1 MAQKMIY
8 VKDEDQELFDRV
20 AEIGG
25 ESLSAIVAEALR
37 KFVAAKEAEAA
48 GLKEVAVKVG
58 RETERTDER
67 RTIRFI
73 GREISRQRVLSG
85 STNSR
90 DDRGTTF
97 RLFQTQKGK
106 FLLHVVRWSCWQ
118 GEDSVSWYK
127 IFGSLAE
134 IRAQD
139 QVHDPDADEVAT
151 IPGSLLDEAEKTL
164 GQEVGEFLDI

>member
-8 VKDEDQELFDRV
+8 VKDEDQELFNRA

-25 ESLSAIVAEALR
+25 DSLSAVIAEALER
-37 KFVAAKEAEAA
+37 FVAAKEAEAA
-48 GLKEVAVKVG
+48 GFSEIAVKVG
-58 RETERTDER
+58 RETKQADER
-67 RTIRFI
+67 RTIRFV
-73 GREISRQRVLSG
+73 GREIAWQRVLSG

-106 FLLHVVRWSCWQ
+106 FLLHVVRWSSWQ
-118 GEDSVSWYK
+118 GEDGVSWYK

-139 QVHDPDADEVAT
+139 QVYDPDADEVAT
-151 IPGSLLDEAEKTL
+151 IPGSLLDEAEETL